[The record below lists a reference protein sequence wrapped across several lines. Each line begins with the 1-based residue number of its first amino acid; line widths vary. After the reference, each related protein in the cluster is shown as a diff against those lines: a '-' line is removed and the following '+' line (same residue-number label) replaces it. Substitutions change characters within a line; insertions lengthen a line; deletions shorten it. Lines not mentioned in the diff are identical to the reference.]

1 MRIHYCDT
9 FVLPLPEGH
18 RFPMAKYRLLREAV
32 EAEGI
37 GGPGALRVPE
47 AATDEALLR
56 VHTSDWVR
64 RVAAGTL
71 APTEVRRIGFPWS
84 PGLVE
89 RSRRSVGGTVAA
101 ARAALDDGASANLA
115 GGTHHAFPDRGE
127 GFCVFNDVAVAI
139 RTLQAEERVRRAAVV
154 DLDVHQGNGTAA
166 IFRGDPEVFTASV
179 HGAGNFPFH
188 KEPGDLD
195 LPLPDAA
202 GDDAFLAAVEAALH
216 ASIERGRPDV
226 LFYLAGADPFEGDRL
241 GRLAVTREGLA
252 ERDRLVVDAARRH
265 GIPLVVVMGG
275 GYAHDVADT
284 VAIHLASVR
293 AARSLTSIG
302 SAPPPPAAGAPSPP
316 PPPRAPASARGS
328 PPRGPAPGSPGA

>member
-37 GGPGALRVPE
+37 GGEGALRVPE
-47 AATDEALLR
+47 AAPDADLLR
-56 VHTSDWVR
+56 VHAPDWVQ

-71 APTEVRRIGFPWS
+71 APAEIRRIGFPWS

-89 RSRRSVGGTVAA
+89 RSRRSVGGTLAA
-101 ARAALDDGASANLA
+101 ARAALEDGASANLA

-139 RTLQAEERVRRAAVV
+139 RALQAEGRVQRAAVV

-166 IFRGDPEVFTASV
+166 IFRDDPDVFTASV

-195 LPLPDAA
+195 LPLPDGT
-202 GDDAFLAAVEAALH
+202 GDAPFLAAVETALAAALD
-216 ASIERGRPDV
+216 RGRPEL

-252 ERDRLVVDAARRH
+252 ERDRIVTETARRA
-265 GIPLVVVMGG
+265 GIPLAVVMGG

-284 VAIHLASVR
+284 VAIHLSSVR
-293 AARSLTSIG
+293 TAADLASG
-302 SAPPPPAAGAPSPP
+302 AQSAA
-316 PPPRAPASARGS
+316 
-328 PPRGPAPGSPGA
+328 